1 MRESKPTAFATDG
14 VSYQSVQGVKYV
26 ALCVF
31 FSQALHTHTH
41 TETFRSI
48 ITCVCVYGCQ
58 SNLWP
63 FQLYLYPSV
72 KNERGKEVREER
84 EKRERDA
91 QLEAAVSN

>member
-1 MRESKPTAFATDG
+1 M
-14 VSYQSVQGVKYV
+14 
-26 ALCVF
+26 CVF
-31 FSQALHTHTH
+31 QPGFTHTHTH
-41 TETFRSI
+41 RPLGVSLPVF
-48 ITCVCVYGCQ
+48 VYGCQ

-72 KNERGKEVREER
+72 KNERGKEVRKKRGER